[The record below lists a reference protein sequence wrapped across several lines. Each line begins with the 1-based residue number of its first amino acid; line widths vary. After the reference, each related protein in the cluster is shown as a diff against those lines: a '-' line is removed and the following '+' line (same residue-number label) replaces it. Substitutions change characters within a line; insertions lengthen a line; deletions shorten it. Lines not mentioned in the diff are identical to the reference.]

1 MAMPAPGPQQQRGD
15 TATAVASELVPLLEM
30 HGIVK
35 RFGELT
41 ANDHVDLTVREGEI
55 HALVGENGAG
65 KTTLMNVLYG
75 LLQSD
80 EGSIRL
86 RGREVRIRGPREAI
100 DLGIGMVHQH
110 FMLVGPLSVA
120 ENVVLGQEPGGP
132 ILDHRQIVTDVRAIA
147 ERYRVPVDPAA
158 IVETLPLGVQ
168 QRVEILKVLYRASD
182 LLILDEP
189 TAVLTPQEVDELFVT
204 IRELRAQGKTV
215 IVITHKLREVLAVS
229 DRVTVLRAGRVV
241 GVLETTR
248 TSASE
253 IARLMIGHELAPAG
267 ARATPP
273 REDAVLRVE
282 GLHAKG
288 DRGEDALR
296 GVDLTVRAGEILGIA
311 GVGGNGQREL
321 AECVVGL
328 RPPAGGRIAFRGTDV
343 TTLSVKDMRRLG
355 CAYVP
360 EDRRTDG
367 LVLAFTVA
375 DNFILGRQALAPF
388 AFRGWLDEGTIAA
401 NGGRL
406 AREYDVRPPDP
417 QRLAGQLSGG
427 NQQKVVLGR
436 ELDVHPVLFVVSQ
449 PTRGLDIAATE
460 YVHRRILA
468 ARDAG
473 AAVLLISS
481 ELDEVRSL
489 SDRIA
494 VLFEGRIMATLAAA
508 DATEHQLGLLMA
520 GHAEAA
526 TAG

>member
-1 MAMPAPGPQQQRGD
+1 VAGD
-15 TATAVASELVPLLEM
+15 LVPLLQM
-30 HGIVK
+30 RGIVK
-35 RFGELT
+35 RFGELV
-41 ANDHVDLTVREGEI
+41 ANDHVDLNVREGEI

-65 KTTLMNVLYG
+65 KSTLMNVLYG
-75 LLQSD
+75 LVQPD
-80 EGSIRL
+80 EGTIRL

-110 FMLVGPLSVA
+110 FMLVGPLTVA
-120 ENVVLGQEPGGP
+120 ENVVLGKEPGGP
-132 ILDHRQIVTDVRAIA
+132 ILDRGRIDAAVRGIA
-147 ERYRVPVDPAA
+147 ERYRVPVDPTAV
-158 IVETLPLGVQ
+158 VETLPVGVQ

-182 LLILDEP
+182 LLVLDEP

-229 DRVTVLRAGRVV
+229 DRVTVLRAGRVA
-241 GVLETTR
+241 GVIDTAS

-253 IARLMIGHELAPAG
+253 IARLMIGHELAATTARGKPAG
-267 ARATPP
+267 
-273 REDAVLRVE
+273 EEVVLRVE
-282 GLHAKG
+282 GLHARG

-296 GVDLTVRAGEILGIA
+296 GIDLVVQAGEILGIA
-311 GVGGNGQREL
+311 GVSGNGQREL

-328 RPPAGGRIAFRGTDV
+328 RPPVGGRITFQGTDV
-343 TTLSVKDMRRLG
+343 TTLSVKDMRALG

-360 EDRRTDG
+360 EDRQTDG

-388 AFRGWLDEGTIAA
+388 ASRGWLDARAIDA
-401 NGGRL
+401 NGVRL

-417 QRLAGQLSGG
+417 RRFARQLSGG
-427 NQQKVVLGR
+427 NQQKVIMGR

-449 PTRGLDIAATE
+449 PTRGLDISATE
-460 YVHRRILA
+460 YVHRRIVA

-481 ELDEVRSL
+481 ELDEIRAL

-494 VLFEGRIMATLAAA
+494 VLFEGRLTATLSAAG
-508 DATEHQLGLLMA
+508 ATEDRLGLLMA
-520 GHAEAA
+520 GHSGAEGANP
-526 TAG
+526 